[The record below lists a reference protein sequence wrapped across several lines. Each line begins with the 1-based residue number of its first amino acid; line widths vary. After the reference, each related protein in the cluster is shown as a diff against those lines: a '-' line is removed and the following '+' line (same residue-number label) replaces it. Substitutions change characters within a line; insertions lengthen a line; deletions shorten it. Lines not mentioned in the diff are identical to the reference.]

1 MKDCYG
7 VTMTK
12 VREIVSADGD
22 AAKKMQAAMELIHD
36 RHDLYDWIGVYVL
49 RGEVLQLGPYAGE
62 PTEHTSIPVGRGV
75 CGTAV
80 AEKQNQIVHDVRQ
93 IDNYIACS
101 PHVRSEIVVLIRD
114 GDDILG
120 QIDVDSDTVGAFA
133 EEDEFFLTELAD
145 LIAPLVEQL

>member
-1 MKDCYG
+1 
-7 VTMTK
+7 MTK
-12 VREIVSADGD
+12 IREIVSAEGPTRE
-22 AAKKMQAAMELIHD
+22 KVQAAMDLIHD

-49 RGEVLQLGPYAGE
+49 RGDVLHLGPYAGE

-75 CGTAV
+75 CGAAV
-80 AEKQNQIVHDVRQ
+80 AEKQNQIVADVRR

-101 PHVRSEIVVLIRD
+101 PAVRSEIVVLIRD

-120 QIDVDSDTVGAFA
+120 QIDVDSNEAGAFD

-145 LIAPLVEQL
+145 LLAPLVAGL

>member
-7 VTMTK
+7 VTMTR
-12 VREIVSADGD
+12 VRAIASADG
-22 AAKKMQAAMELIHD
+22 AAAERVQAAMELVHD

-49 RGEVLQLGPYAGE
+49 RGDVLQLGPYAGE

-80 AEKQNQIVHDVRQ
+80 AENQNQIVHDVRELA
-93 IDNYIACS
+93 NYISCS
-101 PHVRSEIVVLIRD
+101 PEVLSEIVVLIRD
-114 GDDILG
+114 GGTVLG
-120 QIDVDSDTVGAFA
+120 QIDVDSDTVGAFD

-145 LIAPLVEQL
+145 LLAPLVADL